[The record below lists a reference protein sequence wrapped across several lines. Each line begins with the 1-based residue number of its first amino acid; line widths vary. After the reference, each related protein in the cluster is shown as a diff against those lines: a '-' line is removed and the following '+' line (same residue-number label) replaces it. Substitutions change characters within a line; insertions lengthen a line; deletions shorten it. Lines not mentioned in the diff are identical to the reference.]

1 MAKDRKEWLKQSDYD
16 FDTAEYMFAGGRY
29 FYAVFM
35 CHIAIEKALKGLY
48 NKITNEVPA
57 KSHNL
62 IYFLNKLEIDP
73 PEKIGKFLVKINQAS
88 VVTRYPEDI
97 TKLKK
102 TYTKSVVK
110 SIISDTRKTLEW
122 IKKQY

>member
-1 MAKDRKEWLKQSDYD
+1 MAKTRKEWLKQSDYD
-16 FDTAEYMFAGGRY
+16 FDAAEYMFAGGRN

-48 NKITNEVPA
+48 CRITNEVPA

-62 IYFLNKLEIDP
+62 IYFLNKLEIEP

-97 TKLKK
+97 TRLKK

-110 SIISDTRKTLEW
+110 NIINDTRKTLEW

>member
-16 FDTAEYMFAGGRY
+16 FDTAEYMFAGGRN

-48 NKITNEVPA
+48 YRITNEVPA

-62 IYFLNKLEIDP
+62 IYFLNKLIP
-73 PEKIGKFLVKINQAS
+73 YALLHHAPAYS
-88 VVTRYPEDI
+88 AR
-97 TKLKK
+97 
-102 TYTKSVVK
+102 
-110 SIISDTRKTLEW
+110 R
-122 IKKQY
+122 